1 MTLDRLEPGMVDLVP
16 ELASLVPPAEVVD
29 KTVYSPWASLDAR
42 LGARGADTI
51 LVTGGETDV
60 CVAATVLG
68 GVDRGYRI
76 VLVKDGLC
84 SSSDE
89 AHDAAMC
96 LYNRRFGQQVE
107 VAAAE
112 LVIKSWSP

>member
-1 MTLDRLEPGMVDLVP
+1 MRL
-16 ELASLVPPAEVVD
+16 
-29 KTVYSPWASLDAR
+29 R
-42 LGARGADTI
+42 ARGADTI

-68 GVDRGYRI
+68 GVDRGCRI

-89 AHDAAMC
+89 AHDAALC
-96 LYNRRFGQQVE
+96 PYERRFGQQVE

-112 LVIKSWSP
+112 MVIATWNP